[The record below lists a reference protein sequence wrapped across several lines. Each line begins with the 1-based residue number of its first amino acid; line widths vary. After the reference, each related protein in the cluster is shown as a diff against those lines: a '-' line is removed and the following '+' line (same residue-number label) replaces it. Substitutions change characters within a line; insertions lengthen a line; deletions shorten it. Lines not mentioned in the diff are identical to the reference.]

1 VYREGIRRTAL
12 LLAGFV
18 GVWLSI
24 KYLLPIFLPFVL
36 GLLLALAAEPSVR
49 AGVRWLKLPRWAAAG
64 VGVTLTLLLLMTLIG
79 LLGAALV
86 KELSVLAGRLPD
98 LQDTAQATV
107 DRLRLFLENAASHT
121 PESVR
126 PLVDRSVSRL
136 FSSGT
141 ELVEQATVRLPG
153 AVSAFLSRVPDG
165 ALGVG
170 TAILSGF
177 MLSARLPK
185 LKKAVTQKMPE
196 GIKTKLLPAWKRS
209 RSALLGWLKAQIK
222 LSAITYCVV
231 ALGLLLLRV
240 PYGPLWAAGVAV
252 VDAVPLLGTGTVLL
266 PWAFVCLLQKDHLR
280 SVGLL
285 CIYAVAFLTRTV
297 LEPRLVGRHLG
308 LDPLV
313 TLLFLYLGYRFWGIL
328 GMLLAPMI
336 VAALTAAG
344 QGNYP
349 SATEKGAP

>member
-1 VYREGIRRTAL
+1 MHREGIRRAAL
-12 LLAGFV
+12 LLGGFL
-18 GVWLSI
+18 GVWLSL
-24 KYLLPIFLPFVL
+24 KYLLPVFLPFVL

-64 VGVTLTLLLLMTLIG
+64 AGVTLTLLLLLTLVG

-86 KELSVLAGRLPD
+86 RELGVLAGQLPD
-98 LQDTAQATV
+98 LQDTARATV
-107 DRLRLFLENAASHT
+107 ERLRLFLEDAASHT

-165 ALGVG
+165 ALGIG
-170 TAILSGF
+170 TGILSGF

-185 LKKAVTQKMPE
+185 LKQAAAQRMPE
-196 GIKTKLLPAWKRS
+196 SVKTKLLPAWKRS
-209 RSALLGWLKAQIK
+209 RRALFGWLKAQLK

-240 PYGPLWAAGVAV
+240 PYGPLWAVGVAV

-266 PWAFVCLLQKDHLR
+266 PWALVCLIQKEHLR
-280 SVGLL
+280 AIGLL
-285 CIYAVAFLTRTV
+285 CVYAVAFLTRTV

-313 TLLFLYLGYRFWGIL
+313 TLLFLYLGYQFWGIM
-328 GMLLAPMI
+328 GMLLAPML
-336 VAALTAAG
+336 VAAFTAAG

-349 SATEKGAP
+349 QDTEQ